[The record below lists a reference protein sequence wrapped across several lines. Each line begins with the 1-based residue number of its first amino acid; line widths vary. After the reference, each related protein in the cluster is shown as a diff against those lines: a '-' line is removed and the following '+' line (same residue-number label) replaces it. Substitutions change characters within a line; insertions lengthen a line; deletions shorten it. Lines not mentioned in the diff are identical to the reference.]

1 MSTIPSLSRLA
12 NCIFPNKGLFTFYI
26 SQNQGFQDP
35 PSLLRQQWS
44 AFAISPPLPA
54 DVICEQPLTCCRWVP
69 LPFVKR
75 FRYIGD
81 TLASRRLTSSACRIS
96 WYQTQNLTNIWVRF
110 QPYSSH
116 CHKRSLFYLGKWSLL
131 AICPK
136 HGGQRVDDGNQQGS
150 GDRVIFFL
158 ECWSL
163 WKMKFTLLKMQSFAG
178 HIKSINSQMIFFI
191 YIHVPQGWTID
202 GNPSA
207 GGLYR
212 EQCSSRYRQGLSMM
226 IRLRMMRRRK
236 ALMPVV

>member
-1 MSTIPSLSRLA
+1 MTLDSKNYSLSFSTIPSLSRLA

-150 GDRVIFFL
+150 GDRVIFFFGVL
-158 ECWSL
+158 IF
-163 WKMKFTLLKMQSFAG
+163 MKNEVYS
-178 HIKSINSQMIFFI
+178 IKDTILCGAHKKHKQPNDIF
-191 YIHVPQGWTID
+191 YLHP
-202 GNPSA
+202 
-207 GGLYR
+207 
-212 EQCSSRYRQGLSMM
+212 CSSRLNY
-226 IRLRMMRRRK
+226 
-236 ALMPVV
+236 